1 VCSWS
6 RNRGR
11 LNLACLE
18 EPLPPEA
25 AVSVLRSSGSR
36 SKIAQYAE
44 NPAAQ
49 ARNVKALSGVDAFRL
64 RVQDFR
70 VVFSET
76 ADTITVL
83 DIGPRGGI
91 YDQKRPTCP

>member
-1 VCSWS
+1 MVVKATVYQATAI
-6 RNRGR
+6 RALIRHANKAK
-11 LNLACLE
+11 LI
-18 EPLPPEA
+18 
-25 AVSVLRSSGSR
+25 R

-49 ARNVKALSGVDAFRL
+49 ARNVKALKGVDASRL

-70 VVFSET
+70 VLFIET
-76 ADTITVL
+76 ADRITIL

-91 YDQKRPTCP
+91 YD